1 MSLMYSWHAY
11 NLQELYKVLGVALGG
26 LSSDEASRRLQKYGY
41 NELRADGE
49 GLWKKIIE
57 PFRSLFVAILAV
69 AAAISFLNQ
78 EALDGTVILAIIA
91 VNTAIFYSQQ
101 QATRRVIK
109 SLKKHSEQFIDV
121 YRDGELIKM
130 SSRYLV
136 PGDIMVLDEGQRVPA
151 DARVV
156 HEESLQMDE
165 SALTGESLPVEKT
178 VSTVSVDK
186 PLYERDNMLFSGTYV
201 TAGNGTAVVVATG
214 PATEFGAIAKLAVK
228 QEPKSPMQQKIDAIV
243 GRLIKVLAAVALLV
257 FGLSLLRGIPNDE
270 ALRFVL
276 SMSVAAVPEDL
287 PIALS
292 VIAAL
297 GMRRMAKKNA
307 LIKSMRTIEDLGLT
321 TVIATDKTGTLTKN
335 KLTVAETWA
344 PDAQQDMKKAALMT
358 LGDNTDSTEPFDQ
371 ALMNYAAGNLE
382 NNHKSLVKNYPF
394 NQKLR
399 LSGALWQ
406 ESDKLALYVKG
417 APEHLLNLC
426 TLDHQARHDA
436 ESQLHSLVARGFRV
450 IALARTQL
458 DSVPEEL
465 SFDGKPDLE
474 LLGFVT
480 FADELRP
487 EVAPAIEAA
496 HRAGIGV
503 KMITGDHFETAF
515 HIGQA
520 LGISTHR
527 DQVIMGNDLP
537 ETEEYMI
544 PVVKQKSIFARI
556 LPEQKFN
563 ILRALKR
570 SEITAMTGDGVND
583 VPALTNA
590 HVGIAMG
597 SGNDIAKDAGD
608 MILLNNSFASIVNAI
623 SEGRVIYDNIRRML
637 FYLLSTTLGE
647 ILTMIGALLIGLPL
661 PVTAIM
667 ILWVNLVTDTAL
679 VIPLGLEPPEDDHM
693 NRPPRQ
699 PKAPI
704 LDRLILRRIFLVGL
718 AMALPTLAVFG
729 YFTNNGYSLEYAQTI
744 AFTMLVVAQWVNA
757 FSARSERLSALR
769 RLGVPNYKMLL
780 GLSLAILL
788 QLLVTFGP
796 LKEVFDVADVSL
808 GHLLIGIVVVIVP
821 VFAVVELHKASMVGK
836 AGFEPATKRL

>member
-1 MSLMYSWHAY
+1 MSFMYSWHAY

-26 LSSDEASRRLQKYGY
+26 LSSDEASQRLQKYGY
-41 NELRADGE
+41 NELEADGE
-49 GLWKKIIE
+49 KLWKKIIE
-57 PFRSLFVAILAV
+57 PFRSIFIAILAI

-78 EALDGTVILAIIA
+78 EALDGIVILAIIT

-101 QATRRVIK
+101 QATSRVIK
-109 SLKKHSEQFIDV
+109 SLKKHSEQSVDV
-121 YRDGELIKM
+121 YRDGEMIKI
-130 SSRYLV
+130 SSRLLV
-136 PGDIMVLDEGQRVPA
+136 PGDIIVLTEGQKVPA

-156 HEESLQMDE
+156 HEEGLQMDE
-165 SALTGESLPVEKT
+165 AALTGESLPVKKT
-178 VSTVSVDK
+178 VSTVSAEK

-201 TAGNGTAVVVATG
+201 TAGSGTAVIVATG
-214 PATEFGAIAKLAVK
+214 PTTEFGAIAKLAVK
-228 QEPKSPMQQKIDAIV
+228 QETKSPMQQKIDFIV
-243 GRLIKVLAAVALLV
+243 GRLIKVLAGVALLV

-307 LIKSMRTIEDLGLT
+307 LVKSMRTIEDLGLT

-335 KLTVAETWA
+335 KLTVAETWT
-344 PDAQQDMKKAALMT
+344 PNGQQDIKTAAIKT
-358 LGDNTDSTEPFDQ
+358 LGDNTDSSEPFDQ
-371 ALMNYAAGNLE
+371 ALMNFAAGHLDNE
-382 NNHKSLVKNYPF
+382 RQSFVKNYPF
-394 NQKLR
+394 SQKLR
-399 LSGALWQ
+399 MSGALWQ
-406 ESDKLALYVKG
+406 ESDKLILYVKG
-417 APEHLLNLC
+417 SPEHLLNLC
-426 TLDHQARHDA
+426 LLDHQARHQA
-436 ESQLHSLVARGFRV
+436 ESQLHSLVAKGFRV
-450 IALARTQL
+450 IALARTHL

-465 SFDGKPDLE
+465 SIDGKPNLE

-487 EVAPAIEAA
+487 EVAAAVEAA

-515 HIGQA
+515 HISQA

-537 ETEEYMI
+537 TTEEHLM
-544 PVVKQKSIFARI
+544 PVIKQKSVFARI

-570 SEITAMTGDGVND
+570 TEITAMTGDGVND

-608 MILLNNSFASIVNAI
+608 MVLLNNSFASIVNAI

-693 NRPPRQ
+693 NRPPRR

-704 LDRLILRRIFLVGL
+704 LDRMILRRIVLVGL
-718 AMALPTLAVFG
+718 AMALPTLAVFS

-757 FSARSERLSALR
+757 FNARSERLSALR
-769 RLGVPNYKMLL
+769 RASVPNYKMLL
-780 GLSLAILL
+780 GLSLAIFL
-788 QLLVTFGP
+788 QLLATFGP
-796 LKEVFDVADVSL
+796 LKEVFGVADVSL
-808 GHLLIGIVVVIVP
+808 NHLLIGIAAVVIP
-821 VFAVVELHKASMVGK
+821 VFAVVELHKAAYKTG
-836 AGFEPATKRL
+836 P

>member
-1 MSLMYSWHAY
+1 
-11 NLQELYKVLGVALGG
+11 G
-26 LSSDEASRRLQKYGY
+26 LSSDEASQRLQKYGY
-41 NELRADGE
+41 NELEADGE
-49 GLWKKIIE
+49 KLWKKIIE
-57 PFRSLFVAILAV
+57 PFRSIFIAILAI

-78 EALDGTVILAIIA
+78 EALDGIVILAIIT

-101 QATRRVIK
+101 QATSRVIK
-109 SLKKHSEQFIDV
+109 SLKKHSEQSVDV
-121 YRDGELIKM
+121 YRDGEMIKI
-130 SSRYLV
+130 SSRLLV
-136 PGDIMVLDEGQRVPA
+136 PGDIIVLTEGQKVPA

-156 HEESLQMDE
+156 HEEGLQMDE
-165 SALTGESLPVEKT
+165 AALTGESLPVKKT
-178 VSTVSVDK
+178 VSTVSAEK

-201 TAGNGTAVVVATG
+201 TAGSGTAVIVATG
-214 PATEFGAIAKLAVK
+214 PTTEFGAIAKLAVK
-228 QEPKSPMQQKIDAIV
+228 QETKSPMQQKIDFIV
-243 GRLIKVLAAVALLV
+243 GRLIKVLAGVALLV

-307 LIKSMRTIEDLGLT
+307 LVKSMRTIEDLGLT

-335 KLTVAETWA
+335 KLTVAETWT
-344 PDAQQDMKKAALMT
+344 PNGQQDIKTAAIKT
-358 LGDNTDSTEPFDQ
+358 LGDKTDSSEPFDQ
-371 ALMNYAAGNLE
+371 ALMNYAAGHLDNE
-382 NNHKSLVKNYPF
+382 RQSFVKNYPF
-394 NQKLR
+394 SQKLR
-399 LSGALWQ
+399 MSGALWQ
-406 ESDKLALYVKG
+406 ESDKLILYVKG
-417 APEHLLNLC
+417 SPEHLLNLC
-426 TLDHQARHDA
+426 LLDHQARHQA
-436 ESQLHSLVARGFRV
+436 ESQLHSLVAKGFRV
-450 IALARTQL
+450 IALARTHL

-465 SFDGKPDLE
+465 SIDGKPNLE

-487 EVAPAIEAA
+487 EVAAAVEAA

-515 HIGQA
+515 HISQA

-537 ETEEYMI
+537 TTEEHLM
-544 PVVKQKSIFARI
+544 PVIKQKSVFARI

-570 SEITAMTGDGVND
+570 TEITAMTGDGVND

-608 MILLNNSFASIVNAI
+608 MVLLNNSFASIVNAI

-693 NRPPRQ
+693 NRPPRR

-704 LDRLILRRIFLVGL
+704 LDRMILRRIVLVGL
-718 AMALPTLAVFG
+718 AMALPTLAVFS

-757 FSARSERLSALR
+757 FNARSERLSALR
-769 RLGVPNYKMLL
+769 RDSVPNYKMLL
-780 GLSLAILL
+780 GLSLAIFL
-788 QLLVTFGP
+788 QLLATFGP
-796 LKEVFDVADVSL
+796 LKEVFGVADVSL
-808 GHLLIGIVVVIVP
+808 NHLLIGIAAVVIP
-821 VFAVVELHKASMVGK
+821 VFAVVELHKAAYKTG
-836 AGFEPATKRL
+836 P